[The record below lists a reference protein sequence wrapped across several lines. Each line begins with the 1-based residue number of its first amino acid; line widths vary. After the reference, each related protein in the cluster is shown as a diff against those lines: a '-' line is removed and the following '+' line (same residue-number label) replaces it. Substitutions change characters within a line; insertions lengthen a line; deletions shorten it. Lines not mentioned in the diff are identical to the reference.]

1 MPGFSQLKKL
11 SEQVLKLGNEI
22 NVRAERGEKAEPFPI
37 PESIPDIDDSEDF
50 VTGMPEKP
58 KTPEQIA
65 QEEAEAKAEAE
76 RKAAEERKA
85 SGEDD
90 IFGSSG
96 FGASLGEM
104 PDLSAFDSSSKG
116 KSKKSSV
123 PSAMSFLE
131 EEEESETEKEKGI
144 DGSGYSGFGFDDDG
158 NLEDASSFGGEE
170 KSAEPDTT
178 GIPALDDILGSDV
191 ADSVPPAQEAAPA
204 AETVASSDDLFD
216 IGSLGDL
223 DAFET
228 PETDSPQEAGGI
240 AENPPE
246 ESLEASA
253 ESEAAPASPSE
264 EENILDSLSD
274 FGQDDALSF
283 DGQVSDESAAPEDAP
298 FSEAES
304 SDSEN
309 ADSASD
315 SGDIFSM
322 GLDDLGDFSAGE
334 TPAQEESGIAE
345 NPPEE
350 SQDAGAK
357 IEATPPAPA
366 KKSASDDLGFD
377 LSDLGIDGIEIE
389 EYSPA
394 ASSTSANAEINVD
407 SIFGGGMD
415 FTPEASSAPAE
426 KTPAGKK
433 GSQKAPKKVPFKPKE
448 LADDIAI
455 LKPDIFTENPVTSAN
470 PPYYVTGEFGK
481 LPKTEEDLAE
491 EAAALEAA
499 RKEAEE
505 KAASEY
511 VPPEDDGSTGFSN
524 IDFDAEEKDEKEAAA
539 QKAAEENSAPEYV
552 PQDDGEPSGFGNI
565 DFDAEE
571 GAFGA
576 QGGTSSETPSESD
589 GEPFEAEDY
598 VPAAE
603 NSAGGDAGFD
613 FNAEDF
619 VPDAAEGSSGNGAGF
634 ELETEEYEKPAPSAS
649 DDIFSADFD
658 IGSFGQDSGNSGGA
672 DIDTSGGMPDF
683 GDLGGVTDFSGGDSP
698 LSEFN
703 PPETDSNLD
712 VTKSDFELDVGDDF
726 TIPGFSESDAD
737 PYAKK
742 PTAKSGLDNVDFSGA
757 MPEQRRR
764 TGLSPEEFKKFKK
777 NLGTYPLN
785 VRITVED
792 MIVKNEFQDEVVFEL
807 IDKILNKVSARQLAG
822 YLEKLLD
829 ITLHVPRDFEKRTAE
844 EYAAYKASFKYQ
856 LKAKILPAVLF
867 GMLAAMI
874 LFCVGYLGHRYII
887 QPVWAERLYKE
898 GYALLESD
906 NYPQS
911 EIVFDEALTHKPKKK
926 WFYRYAQGYRAHRQ
940 YERAEKFYK
949 AILQRFDHDK
959 QAGLEYA
966 DMELSDLGNYARAE
980 EILKR
985 EVLDYHVNDPDGIL
999 ALGDTYLEW
1008 ATEED
1013 PAKFQDAF
1021 DQYSIAMQLYGAKNA
1036 DLYQS
1041 RFLRYNIRTDQLHNV
1056 LELKEYFYPREK
1068 SLSASDW
1075 VEMSGYLMD
1084 KLYGELPRDQEYL
1097 RDKIEDLRDM
1107 MLIAMRADPKNPI
1120 ASYNLARYLVEVNDH
1135 SKALNALKDTERLFN
1150 ESASLTNRDVYK
1162 QLNNYRLLGEEYL
1175 YNREYIL
1182 ARETFTEGINLFE
1195 KRRRARKFDGDKN
1208 VGAMYADMGNLEYF
1222 ISGDL
1227 DSARRNYNEA
1237 IQNYVDTPSIRYRV
1251 GYIDYSNNDYAS
1263 ALGNFL
1269 KASEDGGQD
1278 SHTML
1283 ALGNTLSLR
1292 GDNFTAQSYYGRLLS
1307 YLDFQRDKYGIII
1320 PQIEASAGDMVETY
1334 MKGANNL
1341 GVSQFRVSRQ
1351 SGNSSLNA
1359 SALVNFQDSIRYYDA
1374 LTRNQETMV
1383 RLPGS
1388 NLAEQNL
1395 RYATNPFPEFEPA
1408 IYTEIPRVLDGEKGL
1423 EQ

>member
-22 NVRAERGEKAEPFPI
+22 NVRAARGEKAMPFPV
-37 PESIPDIDDSEDF
+37 PESIPDVDDSEDF

-65 QEEAEAKAEAE
+65 QEEAEAAAKAEAE
-76 RKAAEERKA
+76 RKA
-85 SGEDD
+85 SGDDD
-90 IFGSSG
+90 IFGGAG
-96 FGASLGEM
+96 FGASLGDM
-104 PDLSAFDSSSKG
+104 PDLSAFESSS
-116 KSKKSSV
+116 SDEKKKNSV

-131 EEEESETEKEKGI
+131 EEEEPEPEPEKPKGI

-158 NLEDASSFGGEE
+158 NLEDASSFGGNE
-170 KSAEPDTT
+170 KSAEAEFA
-178 GIPALDDILGSDV
+178 GIPELDELLNSGDT
-191 ADSVPPAQEAAPA
+191 DSVPSEQKSAPPS
-204 AETVASSDDLFD
+204 ENASSAENVSAADDLFD
-216 IGSLGDL
+216 LGDLGDL
-223 DAFET
+223 DAFESPAGNSASNENEVLENSSDENQVA
-228 PETDSPQEAGGI
+228 PEAS
-240 AENPPE
+240 E
-246 ESLEASA
+246 ESDPTPAEESA
-253 ESEAAPASPSE
+253 
-264 EENILDSLSD
+264 LFDSLPD
-274 FGQDDALSF
+274 FEQGDALSF
-283 DGQVSDESAAPEDAP
+283 DGQNLDDNAAPENEP
-298 FSEAES
+298 SSEAQS
-304 SDSEN
+304 ADPEN

-315 SGDIFSM
+315 SNDGFDLGDF
-322 GLDDLGDFSAGE
+322 DDLGDFSSQE
-334 TPAQEESGIAE
+334 DSAQNESEISE
-345 NPPEE
+345 NPSEE
-350 SQDAGAK
+350 NQG
-357 IEATPPAPA
+357 APA
-366 KKSASDDLGFD
+366 ASEERPDAPAEKAASDDGFD

-389 EYSPA
+389 DYSPA
-394 ASSTSANAEINVD
+394 SSTADSAEINVNSILGDEVASVD
-407 SIFGGGMD
+407 SED
-415 FTPEASSAPAE
+415 ELPE
-426 KTPAGKK
+426 KKGGKK
-433 GSQKAPKKVPFKPKE
+433 AAQKIPFKPKE
-448 LADDIAI
+448 IADDIAI

-491 EAAALEAA
+491 EAAAQEA
-499 RKEAEE
+499 
-505 KAASEY
+505 
-511 VPPEDDGSTGFSN
+511 VQEDSQ
-524 IDFDAEEKDEKEAAA
+524 A
-539 QKAAEENSAPEYV
+539 EYV
-552 PQDDGEPSGFGNI
+552 PQDDGNSSGFGDI
-565 DFDAEE
+565 DFDAMENE
-571 GAFGA
+571 NASEA
-576 QGGTSSETPSESD
+576 QGGVSAETPSESAD
-589 GEPFEAEDY
+589 DSFE
-598 VPAAE
+598 
-603 NSAGGDAGFD
+603 
-613 FNAEDF
+613 AEDF
-619 VPDAAEGSSGNGAGF
+619 VPSAPENSVGEDSGFGFDVSEYDAPASSD
-634 ELETEEYEKPAPSAS
+634 S

-658 IGSFGQDSGNSGGA
+658 IGSFGQDSGNSAGGKNA

-683 GDLGGVTDFSGGDSP
+683 GDLGGVTDFSGGDSS
-698 LSEFN
+698 LSDFN
-703 PPETDSNLD
+703 PPETGSNLNAAD
-712 VTKSDFELDVGDDF
+712 GDFELDMNDDF
-726 TIPGFSESDAD
+726 TIPGFSETDAD

-742 PTAKSGLDNVDFSGA
+742 PPKGGLDNVDFSGA
-757 MPEQRRR
+757 MPDPRHR
-764 TGLSPEEFKKFKK
+764 TGLTPEEYKKFKK
-777 NLGTYPLN
+777 NLSEYPLN
-785 VRITVED
+785 VRIAVED
-792 MIVKNEFQDEVVFEL
+792 MIVKNEFKDEVVFEL

-822 YLEKLLD
+822 YLEKILD

-856 LKAKILPAVLF
+856 LKAKILPAALI
-867 GMLAAMI
+867 GLLAAMI
-874 LFCVGYLGHRYII
+874 LFCVGYLGHQYIV
-887 QPVWAERLYKE
+887 QPLWAEKLYKE

-911 EIVFDEALTHKPKKK
+911 EMVFDEALTHKPKKK
-926 WFYRYAQGYRAHRQ
+926 WFYKYAQGYRAHRQ
-940 YERAEKFYK
+940 YDRAEKFYK

-966 DMELSDLGNYARAE
+966 DMQLSDLGDYARAE

-1008 ATEED
+1008 ATEEN

-1021 DQYSIAMQLYGAKNA
+1021 DQYSLAMRLYGAKNA
-1036 DLYQS
+1036 DVYQS

-1056 LELKEYFYPREK
+1056 LELKEFFYPREK
-1068 SLSASDW
+1068 SLGADDW

-1084 KLYGELPRDQEYL
+1084 KLFGELPREQEYL

-1107 MLIAMRADPKNPI
+1107 MLFAIRADPQNPI
-1120 ASYNLARYLVEVNDH
+1120 ASYNFSRYLVEVGDH
-1135 SKALNALKDTERLFN
+1135 SKALDSLKNTERLFN
-1150 ESASLTNRDVYK
+1150 ESASLKNRDVYK

-1175 YNREYIL
+1175 YDREYIL
-1182 ARETFTEGINLFE
+1182 AREALTEGINLFE
-1195 KRRRARKFDGDKN
+1195 KRQRARKFDGDKN

-1227 DSARRNYNEA
+1227 DGARRNYNAA
-1237 IQNYVDTPSIRYRV
+1237 IQNYMDTPSIRYRV

-1269 KASEDGGQD
+1269 KASEEGELD
-1278 SHTML
+1278 SHTLL

-1292 GDNFTAQSYYGRLLS
+1292 GDNFTAQSYYDRLLS
-1307 YLDFQRDKYGIII
+1307 YLDFQREKYGIVV

-1359 SALVNFQDSIRYYDA
+1359 AALVNFQDSIRYYDA

-1395 RYATNPFPEFEPA
+1395 RYATNPFPDFEPA

>member
-22 NVRAERGEKAEPFPI
+22 NVRAARGEKAMPFPV
-37 PESIPDIDDSEDF
+37 PESIPDVDDSEDF

-65 QEEAEAKAEAE
+65 QEEAEAAAKAEAE
-76 RKAAEERKA
+76 RKA
-85 SGEDD
+85 SGDDD
-90 IFGSSG
+90 IFGGAG
-96 FGASLGEM
+96 FGASLGDM
-104 PDLSAFDSSSKG
+104 PDLSAFESSS
-116 KSKKSSV
+116 SDEKKKNSV

-131 EEEESETEKEKGI
+131 EEEEPEPEPEKPKGI

-158 NLEDASSFGGEE
+158 NLEDASSFGGNE
-170 KSAEPDTT
+170 KSAEAEFA
-178 GIPALDDILGSDV
+178 GIPELDELLNSGDT
-191 ADSVPPAQEAAPA
+191 DSVPSEQKSAPPS
-204 AETVASSDDLFD
+204 ENASSAENVSAADDLFD
-216 IGSLGDL
+216 LGDLGDL
-223 DAFET
+223 DAFESPAGNSASNENEVLENSSDENQVA
-228 PETDSPQEAGGI
+228 PEAS
-240 AENPPE
+240 E
-246 ESLEASA
+246 ESDPTPAEESA
-253 ESEAAPASPSE
+253 
-264 EENILDSLSD
+264 LFDSLPD
-274 FGQDDALSF
+274 FEQGDALSF
-283 DGQVSDESAAPEDAP
+283 DGQNLDDNAAPENEP
-298 FSEAES
+298 SSEAQS
-304 SDSEN
+304 ADPEN

-315 SGDIFSM
+315 SNDGFDLGDF
-322 GLDDLGDFSAGE
+322 DDLGDFSSQE
-334 TPAQEESGIAE
+334 DSAQNESEISE
-345 NPPEE
+345 NPSEE
-350 SQDAGAK
+350 NQG
-357 IEATPPAPA
+357 APA
-366 KKSASDDLGFD
+366 ASEERPDAPAEKAASDDGFD

-389 EYSPA
+389 DYSPA
-394 ASSTSANAEINVD
+394 SSTADSAEINVNSILGDEVASVD
-407 SIFGGGMD
+407 SED
-415 FTPEASSAPAE
+415 ELPE
-426 KTPAGKK
+426 KKGGKK
-433 GSQKAPKKVPFKPKE
+433 AAQKIPFKPKE
-448 LADDIAI
+448 IADDIAI

-491 EAAALEAA
+491 EAAAQEA
-499 RKEAEE
+499 
-505 KAASEY
+505 
-511 VPPEDDGSTGFSN
+511 VQEDSQ
-524 IDFDAEEKDEKEAAA
+524 A
-539 QKAAEENSAPEYV
+539 EYV
-552 PQDDGEPSGFGNI
+552 PQDDGNSSGFGDI
-565 DFDAEE
+565 DFDAMENE
-571 GAFGA
+571 NASEA
-576 QGGTSSETPSESD
+576 QGGVSAETPSESAD
-589 GEPFEAEDY
+589 DSFE
-598 VPAAE
+598 
-603 NSAGGDAGFD
+603 
-613 FNAEDF
+613 AEDF
-619 VPDAAEGSSGNGAGF
+619 VPSAPENSVGEDSGFGFDVSEYDAPASSD
-634 ELETEEYEKPAPSAS
+634 S

-658 IGSFGQDSGNSGGA
+658 IGSFGQDSGNSAGGKNA

-698 LSEFN
+698 LSDFN
-703 PPETDSNLD
+703 PPETGSNLNAAD
-712 VTKSDFELDVGDDF
+712 GDFELDMNDDF
-726 TIPGFSESDAD
+726 TIPGFSETDAD

-742 PTAKSGLDNVDFSGA
+742 PPKGGLDNVDFSGA
-757 MPEQRRR
+757 MPDPRHR
-764 TGLSPEEFKKFKK
+764 TGLTPEEYKKFKK
-777 NLGTYPLN
+777 NLSEYPLN
-785 VRITVED
+785 VRIAVED
-792 MIVKNEFQDEVVFEL
+792 MIVKNEFKDEVVFEL

-822 YLEKLLD
+822 YLEKILD

-856 LKAKILPAVLF
+856 LKAKILPAALI
-867 GMLAAMI
+867 GLLAAMI
-874 LFCVGYLGHRYII
+874 LFCVGYLGHQYIV
-887 QPVWAERLYKE
+887 QPLWAEKLYKE

-911 EIVFDEALTHKPKKK
+911 EMVFDEALTHKPKKK
-926 WFYRYAQGYRAHRQ
+926 WFYKYAQGYRAHRQ
-940 YERAEKFYK
+940 YDRAEKFYK

-966 DMELSDLGNYARAE
+966 DMQLSDLGDYARAE

-1008 ATEED
+1008 ATEEN
-1013 PAKFQDAF
+1013 PAKFQNAF
-1021 DQYSIAMQLYGAKNA
+1021 DQYSLAMRLYGAKNA
-1036 DLYQS
+1036 DVYQS

-1056 LELKEYFYPREK
+1056 LELKEFFYPREK
-1068 SLSASDW
+1068 SLGADDW

-1084 KLYGELPRDQEYL
+1084 KLFGELPREQEYL

-1107 MLIAMRADPKNPI
+1107 MLFAIRADPQNPI
-1120 ASYNLARYLVEVNDH
+1120 ASYNFSRYLVEVGDH
-1135 SKALNALKDTERLFN
+1135 SKALDSLKNTERLFN
-1150 ESASLTNRDVYK
+1150 ESASLKNRDVYK

-1175 YNREYIL
+1175 YDREYIL
-1182 ARETFTEGINLFE
+1182 AREALTEGINLFE
-1195 KRRRARKFDGDKN
+1195 KRQRARKFDGDKN

-1227 DSARRNYNEA
+1227 DGARRNYNAA
-1237 IQNYVDTPSIRYRV
+1237 IQNYMDTPSIRYRV

-1269 KASEDGGQD
+1269 KASEEGELD
-1278 SHTML
+1278 SHTLL

-1292 GDNFTAQSYYGRLLS
+1292 GDNFTAQSYYDRLLS
-1307 YLDFQRDKYGIII
+1307 YLDFQREKYGIVV

-1359 SALVNFQDSIRYYDA
+1359 AALVNFQDSIRYYDA

-1395 RYATNPFPEFEPA
+1395 RYATNPFPDFEPA

>member
-22 NVRAERGEKAEPFPI
+22 NVRAARGEKAMPFPV
-37 PESIPDIDDSEDF
+37 PESIPDVDDSEDF

-65 QEEAEAKAEAE
+65 QEEAEAAAKAEAE
-76 RKAAEERKA
+76 RKA
-85 SGEDD
+85 SGDDD
-90 IFGSSG
+90 IFGGAG
-96 FGASLGEM
+96 FGASLGDM
-104 PDLSAFDSSSKG
+104 PDLSAFESSSSG
-116 KSKKSSV
+116 EKKKNSV

-131 EEEESETEKEKGI
+131 EEEEPEPEPEKPKGI

-158 NLEDASSFGGEE
+158 NLEDASSFGGNQ
-170 KSAEPDTT
+170 KSAEAEFA
-178 GIPALDDILGSDV
+178 GIPELDELLNSGDT
-191 ADSVPPAQEAAPA
+191 DSVPSEQESAPPS
-204 AETVASSDDLFD
+204 ENASSAENVSAADDLFD
-216 IGSLGDL
+216 LGDLGDL
-223 DAFET
+223 DAFE
-228 PETDSPQEAGGI
+228 SPAENSASNENEVLENSSDENQGAPEAGEE
-240 AENPPE
+240 ADPTPAE
-246 ESLEASA
+246 ESALF
-253 ESEAAPASPSE
+253 
-264 EENILDSLSD
+264 DSLPD
-274 FGQDDALSF
+274 FDQGDALSF
-283 DGQVSDESAAPEDAP
+283 DGQNLDDNAAPENEP
-298 FSEAES
+298 SSEAQS
-304 SDSEN
+304 ADSEN

-315 SGDIFSM
+315 SNDGFDLGDF
-322 GLDDLGDFSAGE
+322 DDLGDFSSQE
-334 TPAQEESGIAE
+334 DSAQNESEISE
-345 NPPEE
+345 NPSEE
-350 SQDAGAK
+350 NQG
-357 IEATPPAPA
+357 APA
-366 KKSASDDLGFD
+366 ASEERPDAPAEKVASDDGFD

-389 EYSPA
+389 DYSPA
-394 ASSTSANAEINVD
+394 SSTADSAEINVNSILGDEVASVD
-407 SIFGGGMD
+407 SED
-415 FTPEASSAPAE
+415 ELPE
-426 KTPAGKK
+426 KKGGKK
-433 GSQKAPKKVPFKPKE
+433 AAQKIPFKPKE
-448 LADDIAI
+448 IADDIAI

-491 EAAALEAA
+491 EAAAQEA
-499 RKEAEE
+499 
-505 KAASEY
+505 
-511 VPPEDDGSTGFSN
+511 VQEDSQ
-524 IDFDAEEKDEKEAAA
+524 A
-539 QKAAEENSAPEYV
+539 EYV
-552 PQDDGEPSGFGNI
+552 PQDDGDSSGFGDI
-565 DFDAEE
+565 DFDAMENE
-571 GAFGA
+571 NAGEA
-576 QGGTSSETPSESD
+576 QGGVSAEIPSAADDAS
-589 GEPFEAEDY
+589 FE
-598 VPAAE
+598 
-603 NSAGGDAGFD
+603 
-613 FNAEDF
+613 AEDF
-619 VPDAAEGSSGNGAGF
+619 VPSAPENSVGEDSGLGFDVSEYDAPASSD
-634 ELETEEYEKPAPSAS
+634 S

-658 IGSFGQDSGNSGGA
+658 IGSFGQDSGNSAGGENA

-698 LSEFN
+698 LSDFN
-703 PPETDSNLD
+703 PPETGSNLNAAD
-712 VTKSDFELDVGDDF
+712 GDFELDMNDDF
-726 TIPGFSESDAD
+726 TIPGFSETNAD

-742 PTAKSGLDNVDFSGA
+742 PPKGGLDNVDFSGA
-757 MPEQRRR
+757 MPDPRHR
-764 TGLSPEEFKKFKK
+764 TGLTPEEYKKFKK
-777 NLGTYPLN
+777 NLSEYPLN
-785 VRITVED
+785 VRIAVED
-792 MIVKNEFQDEVVFEL
+792 MIVKNEFKDEVVFEL

-822 YLEKLLD
+822 YLEKILD

-856 LKAKILPAVLF
+856 LKAKILPAALI
-867 GMLAAMI
+867 GLLAAMI
-874 LFCVGYLGHRYII
+874 LFCVGYLGHQYIV
-887 QPVWAERLYKE
+887 QPLWAEKLYKE
-898 GYALLESD
+898 GYSLLESD

-911 EIVFDEALTHKPKKK
+911 EMVFDEALTHKPKKK
-926 WFYRYAQGYRAHRQ
+926 WFYKYAQGYRAHRQ
-940 YERAEKFYK
+940 YDRAEKFYK

-966 DMELSDLGNYARAE
+966 DMQLSDLGDYARAE

-1008 ATEED
+1008 ATEEN

-1021 DQYSIAMQLYGAKNA
+1021 DQYSLAMRLYGAKNA
-1036 DLYQS
+1036 DVYQS

-1056 LELKEYFYPREK
+1056 LELKEFFYPREK
-1068 SLSASDW
+1068 SLGADDW

-1084 KLYGELPRDQEYL
+1084 KLFGELPREQEYL

-1107 MLIAMRADPKNPI
+1107 MLFAIRADPQNPI
-1120 ASYNLARYLVEVNDH
+1120 ASYNFSRYLVEVGDH
-1135 SKALNALKDTERLFN
+1135 SKALDSLKNTERLFN
-1150 ESASLTNRDVYK
+1150 ESASLKNRDVYK

-1175 YNREYIL
+1175 YDREYIL
-1182 ARETFTEGINLFE
+1182 AREALTEGINLFE
-1195 KRRRARKFDGDKN
+1195 KRQRARKFDGDKN

-1227 DSARRNYNEA
+1227 DGARRNYNAA
-1237 IQNYVDTPSIRYRV
+1237 IQNYMDTPSIRYRV

-1269 KASEDGGQD
+1269 KASEEGELD
-1278 SHTML
+1278 SHTLL

-1307 YLDFQRDKYGIII
+1307 YLDFQREKYGIVV

-1359 SALVNFQDSIRYYDA
+1359 AALVNFQDSIRYYDA

-1395 RYATNPFPEFEPA
+1395 RYATNPFPDFEPA

>member
-11 SEQVLKLGNEI
+11 SEQILRLGNEI
-22 NVRAERGEKAEPFPI
+22 NVRAERGEKAVPYPV
-37 PESIPDIDDSEDF
+37 PDTIPDIDDSEDF
-50 VTGMPEKP
+50 VTGLPEKP

-65 QEEAEAKAEAE
+65 QEEAEAAAKAEAE
-76 RKAAEERKA
+76 RKA
-85 SGEDD
+85 SGEEDL
-90 IFGSSG
+90 FGSSG

-104 PDLSAFDSSSKG
+104 PDLSAFESSAKG
-116 KSKKSSV
+116 KKKTSV

-131 EEEESETEKEKGI
+131 EEEEDAPEPEPEKPKGI

-158 NLEDASSFGGEE
+158 NLDDFSSFGGTEN
-170 KSAEPDTT
+170 SAESEST
-178 GIPALDDILGSDV
+178 GFPELDDLLNSNGN
-191 ADSVPPAQEAAPA
+191 DSLSSAPVSEDASPAEN
-204 AETVASSDDLFD
+204 ASASDDLFD
-216 IGSLGDL
+216 LGDFGDL
-223 DAFET
+223 DAFES
-228 PETDSPQEAGGI
+228 PAEDSALNESDVS
-240 AENPPE
+240 ENSAPD
-246 ESLEASA
+246 ESDVSEIQSDENQSAPEASEEQFSAPA
-253 ESEAAPASPSE
+253 EDAAIFDSLPDFEQSDATSVDGQELGEEAALENEIPSEAVA
-264 EENILDSLSD
+264 
-274 FGQDDALSF
+274 
-283 DGQVSDESAAPEDAP
+283 
-298 FSEAES
+298 
-304 SDSEN
+304 DSEN
-309 ADSASD
+309 ADLPSD
-315 SGDIFSM
+315 SNDIFDLG
-322 GLDDLGDFSAGE
+322 GLDDLGDFSSLENSAPNEIEVSESTADENQNAPAAIEEQPAAPAEE
-334 TPAQEESGIAE
+334 TPS
-345 NPPEE
+345 
-350 SQDAGAK
+350 
-357 IEATPPAPA
+357 
-366 KKSASDDLGFD
+366 SDDGGFD

-389 EYSPA
+389 DYSPA
-394 ASSTSANAEINVD
+394 SSASSTEINVD
-407 SIFGGGMD
+407 SILGDEMGIA
-415 FTPEASSAPAE
+415 PEIASANIDDAPSVKKNDKKAAK
-426 KTPAGKK
+426 KTH
-433 GSQKAPKKVPFKPKE
+433 FKPKE
-448 LADDIAI
+448 IADDIAI

-481 LPKTEEDLAE
+481 LPKTEEDLA
-491 EAAALEAA
+491 A
-499 RKEAEE
+499 
-505 KAASEY
+505 
-511 VPPEDDGSTGFSN
+511 
-524 IDFDAEEKDEKEAAA
+524 EAAA
-539 QKAAEENSAPEYV
+539 QEESQPEYV
-552 PQDDGEPSGFGNI
+552 PQDDEGSSGFSSI
-565 DFDAEE
+565 DFDAMENA
-571 GAFGA
+571 GDA
-576 QGGTSSETPSESD
+576 QGGDSLEIPPAAD
-589 GEPFEAEDY
+589 DALLEAEEF
-598 VPAAE
+598 VPAASENPAGE
-603 NSAGGDAGFD
+603 NSGLEFDA
-613 FNAEDF
+613 
-619 VPDAAEGSSGNGAGF
+619 
-634 ELETEEYEKPAPSAS
+634 TEYETPAPSAG

-658 IGSFGQDSGNSGGA
+658 IGSFGQDSGNSAGGESA

-683 GDLGGVTDFSGGDSP
+683 GDLGGVTDFSVGDSP

-703 PPETDSNLD
+703 PPETGLNLN
-712 VTKSDFELDVGDDF
+712 VTNGDFELDINDDF
-726 TIPGFSESDAD
+726 TIPGFSEMDAD

-742 PTAKSGLDNVDFSGA
+742 PPKGGLDNVDFSGA
-757 MPEQRRR
+757 ISDPRHR
-764 TGLSPEEFKKFKK
+764 TELSPEEYKKFKK
-777 NLGTYPLN
+777 NLSGYPLN
-785 VRITVED
+785 VRIAVED
-792 MIVKNEFQDEVVFEL
+792 MIVKNEFKDEVVFEL
-807 IDKILNKVSARQLAG
+807 IDKILNKVPARQLAG
-822 YLEKLLD
+822 YLEKMLD

-856 LKAKILPAVLF
+856 LKAKILPAAIL
-867 GMLAAMI
+867 GLLAAMI
-874 LFCVGYLGHRYII
+874 LFCVGYLGHQYIV
-887 QPVWAERLYKE
+887 QPLWAEKLYKE

-911 EIVFDEALTHKPKKK
+911 EMLFDEALTHKPKKK
-926 WFYRYAQGYRAHRQ
+926 WFYKYAQGYRAHKQ
-940 YERAEKFYK
+940 YDRAEKFYK

-966 DMELSDLGNYARAE
+966 DMQLSDLGDYARAE

-1008 ATEED
+1008 GTEEN

-1021 DQYSIAMQLYGAKNA
+1021 DQYSLAMQLYGAKNA

-1056 LELKEYFYPREK
+1056 LELKEFFYPREK
-1068 SLSASDW
+1068 SLGADDW

-1084 KLYGELPRDQEYL
+1084 KLYGELPREQEYL

-1107 MLIAMRADPKNPI
+1107 MLFAIRADPQNPI
-1120 ASYNLARYLVEVNDH
+1120 ASYNFSRYLVEVGDH
-1135 SKALNALKDTERLFN
+1135 SKALNSLKNTERLFN
-1150 ESASLTNRDVYK
+1150 ESSSLKNRDVYK

-1175 YNREYIL
+1175 YDREYIL
-1182 ARETFTEGINLFE
+1182 ARETLTEGINLFE

-1227 DSARRNYNEA
+1227 EGARRNYNAA
-1237 IQNYVDTPSIRYRV
+1237 IQNYMDTPSIRYRV

-1269 KASEDGGQD
+1269 KASEDGEQD
-1278 SHTML
+1278 SHTLL

-1307 YLDFQRDKYGIII
+1307 YLDFQREKYGIVV

-1359 SALVNFQDSIRYYDA
+1359 AALVNFQDSIRYYDA

-1395 RYATNPFPEFEPA
+1395 RYATNPFPDFEPA

>member
-22 NVRAERGEKAEPFPI
+22 NVRATRGEKAMPFPV
-37 PESIPDIDDSEDF
+37 PESIPDVDDSEDF

-65 QEEAEAKAEAE
+65 QEEAEAAAKAEAE
-76 RKAAEERKA
+76 RKA
-85 SGEDD
+85 SGDDD
-90 IFGSSG
+90 IFGGAG
-96 FGASLGEM
+96 FGASLGDM
-104 PDLSAFDSSSKG
+104 PDLSAFGSSS
-116 KSKKSSV
+116 SDEKKKNSV

-131 EEEESETEKEKGI
+131 EEEEPEPEPEKPKGI

-158 NLEDASSFGGEE
+158 NLEDASSFGGNE
-170 KSAEPDTT
+170 KSAEAEFA
-178 GIPALDDILGSDV
+178 GIPELDELLNSSDT
-191 ADSVPPAQEAAPA
+191 DSVPSEQKSAPPS
-204 AETVASSDDLFD
+204 ENASSAENVSAADDLFD
-216 IGSLGDL
+216 LGDLGDL
-223 DAFET
+223 DAFE
-228 PETDSPQEAGGI
+228 SPAENSASNENEVLENSSDENQGAPEAG
-240 AENPPE
+240 E
-246 ESLEASA
+246 ESDPTPAEESA
-253 ESEAAPASPSE
+253 
-264 EENILDSLSD
+264 LFDSLPD
-274 FGQDDALSF
+274 FDQGDALSF
-283 DGQVSDESAAPEDAP
+283 DGQNLDDNAAPENEP
-298 FSEAES
+298 SSEAQS
-304 SDSEN
+304 ADSEN

-315 SGDIFSM
+315 SNDGFDLGDF
-322 GLDDLGDFSAGE
+322 DDLGDFSSQE
-334 TPAQEESGIAE
+334 DSAQNESEISE
-345 NPPEE
+345 NPSEE
-350 SQDAGAK
+350 NQG
-357 IEATPPAPA
+357 APA
-366 KKSASDDLGFD
+366 ASEEQSAAPAEKAASDDGFD

-389 EYSPA
+389 DYSPA
-394 ASSTSANAEINVD
+394 SSTADSAEINVNSILGDEVASVD
-407 SIFGGGMD
+407 SED
-415 FTPEASSAPAE
+415 ELPE
-426 KTPAGKK
+426 KKGGKK
-433 GSQKAPKKVPFKPKE
+433 AAQKIPFKPKE
-448 LADDIAI
+448 IADDIAI

-491 EAAALEAA
+491 EAAAQEA
-499 RKEAEE
+499 
-505 KAASEY
+505 
-511 VPPEDDGSTGFSN
+511 VQEDSQ
-524 IDFDAEEKDEKEAAA
+524 A
-539 QKAAEENSAPEYV
+539 EYV
-552 PQDDGEPSGFGNI
+552 PQDDGDSSGFGDI
-565 DFDAEE
+565 DFDAMENE
-571 GAFGA
+571 NAGEA
-576 QGGTSSETPSESD
+576 QGGVSAEVPSAADDAS
-589 GEPFEAEDY
+589 FE
-598 VPAAE
+598 
-603 NSAGGDAGFD
+603 
-613 FNAEDF
+613 AEDF
-619 VPDAAEGSSGNGAGF
+619 VPSAPENSVGEDSGFGFDVSEYDAPASSD
-634 ELETEEYEKPAPSAS
+634 S

-658 IGSFGQDSGNSGGA
+658 IGSFGQDSGNSAGGENA

-698 LSEFN
+698 LSDFN
-703 PPETDSNLD
+703 PPETGSNLNAAD
-712 VTKSDFELDVGDDF
+712 GDFELDMNDDF
-726 TIPGFSESDAD
+726 TIPGFSETDAD

-742 PTAKSGLDNVDFSGA
+742 PPKGGLDNVDFSGA
-757 MPEQRRR
+757 MPDPRHR
-764 TGLSPEEFKKFKK
+764 TGLTPEEYKKFKK
-777 NLGTYPLN
+777 NLSEYPLN
-785 VRITVED
+785 VRIAVED
-792 MIVKNEFQDEVVFEL
+792 MIVKNEFKDEVVFEL

-822 YLEKLLD
+822 YLEKILD

-856 LKAKILPAVLF
+856 LKAKILPAALI
-867 GMLAAMI
+867 GLLAAMI
-874 LFCVGYLGHRYII
+874 LFCVGYLGHQYIV
-887 QPVWAERLYKE
+887 QPLWAEKLYKE

-911 EIVFDEALTHKPKKK
+911 EMVFDEALTHKPKKK
-926 WFYRYAQGYRAHRQ
+926 WFYKYAQGYRAHRQ
-940 YERAEKFYK
+940 YDRAEKFYK

-966 DMELSDLGNYARAE
+966 DMQLSDLGDYARAE

-1008 ATEED
+1008 ATEEN

-1021 DQYSIAMQLYGAKNA
+1021 DQYSLAMRLYGAKNA
-1036 DLYQS
+1036 DVYQS

-1056 LELKEYFYPREK
+1056 LELKEFFYPREK
-1068 SLSASDW
+1068 SLGADDW

-1084 KLYGELPRDQEYL
+1084 KLFGELPREQEYL

-1107 MLIAMRADPKNPI
+1107 MLFAIRADPQNPI
-1120 ASYNLARYLVEVNDH
+1120 ASYNFSRYLVEVGDH
-1135 SKALNALKDTERLFN
+1135 SKALDSLKNTERLFN
-1150 ESASLTNRDVYK
+1150 ESASLKNRDVYK
-1162 QLNNYRLLGEEYL
+1162 QLNTYRLLGEEYL
-1175 YNREYIL
+1175 YDREYIL
-1182 ARETFTEGINLFE
+1182 AREALTEGINLFE
-1195 KRRRARKFDGDKN
+1195 KRQRARKFDGDKN

-1227 DSARRNYNEA
+1227 DGARRNYNAA
-1237 IQNYVDTPSIRYRV
+1237 IQNYMDTPSIRYRV

-1269 KASEDGGQD
+1269 KASEEGELD
-1278 SHTML
+1278 SHTLL

-1307 YLDFQRDKYGIII
+1307 YLDFQREKYGIVV

-1351 SGNSSLNA
+1351 SGNSPLNA
-1359 SALVNFQDSIRYYDA
+1359 AALVNFQDSIRYYDA

-1395 RYATNPFPEFEPA
+1395 RYATNPFPDFEPA

>member
-22 NVRAERGEKAEPFPI
+22 NVRAARGEKAMPFPV

-65 QEEAEAKAEAE
+65 QEEAEAAAKAEAE
-76 RKAAEERKA
+76 RKA
-85 SGEDD
+85 SGDDD
-90 IFGSSG
+90 IFGGAG
-96 FGASLGEM
+96 FGASLGDM
-104 PDLSAFDSSSKG
+104 PDLSAFESSSNDE
-116 KSKKSSV
+116 KKKNSV

-131 EEEESETEKEKGI
+131 EEEEPEPEPEKPKGI

-158 NLEDASSFGGEE
+158 NLEDASSFGGNE
-170 KSAEPDTT
+170 KSTEAEFS
-178 GIPALDDILGSDV
+178 GIPELDEILNSGDT
-191 ADSVPPAQEAAPA
+191 DSVPSAQKSAPSSENSSPAENVSA
-204 AETVASSDDLFD
+204 SDDLFD
-216 IGSLGDL
+216 LGDLGDL
-223 DAFET
+223 DAFE
-228 PETDSPQEAGGI
+228 SPAENSASNENEVLENSSGENQGAPEAG
-240 AENPPE
+240 E
-246 ESLEASA
+246 ESDPTPAEESA
-253 ESEAAPASPSE
+253 
-264 EENILDSLSD
+264 LFDSLPD
-274 FGQDDALSF
+274 FDQGDALSF
-283 DGQVSDESAAPEDAP
+283 DRQNLDDNAAPENEP
-298 FSEAES
+298 SSEAQS
-304 SDSEN
+304 ADSEN
-309 ADSASD
+309 ADSTSD
-315 SGDIFSM
+315 SNDGF
-322 GLDDLGDFSAGE
+322 DLGDFDDLDDFSSQEDSA
-334 TPAQEESGIAE
+334 QNESEISE
-345 NPPEE
+345 NPSEE
-350 SQDAGAK
+350 NQG
-357 IEATPPAPA
+357 APA
-366 KKSASDDLGFD
+366 ASEERPDAPAEKADSDDGFD

-389 EYSPA
+389 DYSPA
-394 ASSTSANAEINVD
+394 SSTADSAEINVNSILGDEVASVD
-407 SIFGGGMD
+407 SED
-415 FTPEASSAPAE
+415 ELPE
-426 KTPAGKK
+426 KKGGKK
-433 GSQKAPKKVPFKPKE
+433 AAQKIPFKPKE
-448 LADDIAI
+448 IADDIAI

-491 EAAALEAA
+491 EAAAQET
-499 RKEAEE
+499 
-505 KAASEY
+505 
-511 VPPEDDGSTGFSN
+511 VQEDSQ
-524 IDFDAEEKDEKEAAA
+524 A
-539 QKAAEENSAPEYV
+539 EYV
-552 PQDDGEPSGFGNI
+552 PQDDGDSSGFGDI
-565 DFDAEE
+565 DFDAMENE
-571 GAFGA
+571 NAGEA
-576 QGGTSSETPSESD
+576 QGGVSAEIPSAADDAS
-589 GEPFEAEDY
+589 FE
-598 VPAAE
+598 
-603 NSAGGDAGFD
+603 
-613 FNAEDF
+613 AEDF
-619 VPDAAEGSSGNGAGF
+619 VPSAPENSVGEDSGLGFDVSEYDAPASSD
-634 ELETEEYEKPAPSAS
+634 S

-658 IGSFGQDSGNSGGA
+658 IGSFGQDSGNSVGGENA

-698 LSEFN
+698 LSDFN
-703 PPETDSNLD
+703 PPETGSNLNAAD
-712 VTKSDFELDVGDDF
+712 GDFELDMNDDF
-726 TIPGFSESDAD
+726 TIPGFSETDAD

-742 PTAKSGLDNVDFSGA
+742 PPKGGLDNVDFSGA
-757 MPEQRRR
+757 MSDPRHR
-764 TGLSPEEFKKFKK
+764 TGLTPEEYKKFKK
-777 NLGTYPLN
+777 NLSEYPLN
-785 VRITVED
+785 VRIAVED
-792 MIVKNEFQDEVVFEL
+792 MIVKNEFKDEVVFEL

-822 YLEKLLD
+822 YLEKILD

-856 LKAKILPAVLF
+856 LKAKILPAALI
-867 GMLAAMI
+867 GLLAAMI
-874 LFCVGYLGHRYII
+874 LFCVGYLGHQYIV
-887 QPVWAERLYKE
+887 QPLWAEKLYKE

-911 EIVFDEALTHKPKKK
+911 EMVFDEALTHKPKKK
-926 WFYRYAQGYRAHRQ
+926 WFYKYAQGYRAHRQ
-940 YERAEKFYK
+940 YDRAEKFYK

-966 DMELSDLGNYARAE
+966 DMQLSDLGDYARAE

-1008 ATEED
+1008 ATEEN

-1021 DQYSIAMQLYGAKNA
+1021 DQYSLAMRLYGAKNA

-1056 LELKEYFYPREK
+1056 LELKEFFYPREK
-1068 SLSASDW
+1068 SLGADDW

-1084 KLYGELPRDQEYL
+1084 KLFGELPREQEYL

-1107 MLIAMRADPKNPI
+1107 MLFAIRADPQNPI
-1120 ASYNLARYLVEVNDH
+1120 ASYNFSRYLVEVGDH
-1135 SKALNALKDTERLFN
+1135 SKALDSLKNTERLFN
-1150 ESASLTNRDVYK
+1150 ESASLKNRDVYK

-1175 YNREYIL
+1175 YDREYIL
-1182 ARETFTEGINLFE
+1182 AREALTEGINLFE
-1195 KRRRARKFDGDKN
+1195 KRQRARKFDGDKN

-1227 DSARRNYNEA
+1227 DGARRNYNAA
-1237 IQNYVDTPSIRYRV
+1237 IQNYMDTPSIRYRV

-1269 KASEDGGQD
+1269 KASEEGEQD
-1278 SHTML
+1278 SHTLL

-1307 YLDFQRDKYGIII
+1307 YLDFQREKYGIVV

-1351 SGNSSLNA
+1351 SGNSPLNA
-1359 SALVNFQDSIRYYDA
+1359 AALVNFQDSIRYYDA

-1395 RYATNPFPEFEPA
+1395 RYATNPFPDFEPA